1 MSYSR
6 FNQVHMFTTF
16 VKGQGIHKSKAPF
29 IWKQVV
35 PGKRDT
41 RLPARGTLRELDC
54 KTVGFFLKISE
65 EIGKARR

>member
-6 FNQVHMFTTF
+6 PNQVHMFTKF
-16 VKGQGIHKSKAPF
+16 GKGQGTHKSKALF
-29 IWKQVV
+29 IRRQVV

-41 RLPARGTLRELDC
+41 RLPARCTLGELDC
-54 KTVGFFLKISE
+54 KTVGFFLKISK